1 MKIKSHKKDS
11 GISTYRLVSVA
22 FAVAIGIGML
32 LLSLPVSN
40 SGGSWNFGIDALFTA
55 TSATCVTGLD
65 SVGIGT
71 TFSTFGLIVIAVL
84 SQLGGIGIMTAGT
97 FFFMAMGRRISVH
110 EERVIM
116 NTLGEDVAGGVAHII
131 RQTLFFTFSW
141 ELAGAAIF
149 AWRLQSKHD
158 FEPIRALGHGVFMSI
173 MAFCNSGLGLFSD
186 SLCRFAEDKVIMLTT
201 VALVVVGGIGFIVHA
216 NLLSLRPWHRNHR
229 QRGRLSLHSYIVVKT
244 TALIILV
251 GGALY
256 LLMEWNGTLKGFDAG
271 DKIIGAL
278 FQMTSARTAGLSSV
292 DTGAMHNSS
301 VILTMVIM
309 FIGASPGSTGG
320 GIKVTS
326 AAILFGLMRS
336 ILRNREYTE
345 IRNRSIPDRVVK
357 NAVTVTVVSLV
368 IIAVA
373 TFVSLITEETTV
385 GSFRDTAF
393 EIISA
398 FSTAGLSLGATKDLT
413 DVGKICVIICMYIGR
428 IGPVTLAMAMAA
440 KSTPSTRH
448 FPEENV
454 IIG

>member
-1 MKIKSHKKDS
+1 MKLKTHKKDP
-11 GISTYRLVSVA
+11 GVSTYRLVVVA
-22 FAVAIGIGML
+22 FAVAIAIGTP

-40 SGGSWNFGIDALFTA
+40 AGGDWNFGIDALFTA

-71 TFSTFGLIVIAVL
+71 TFSTFGLIIIAVL

-97 FFFMAMGRRISVH
+97 FFFMAMGRRISVN

-116 NTLGEDVAGGVAHII
+116 NTLGEDVAGGVAHTI

-141 ELAGAAIF
+141 ELFGAAIF

-158 FEPIRALGHGVFMSI
+158 FEPIRALGHGAFMSI
-173 MAFCNSGLGLFSD
+173 MAFCNSGLSLFPD
-186 SLCRFAEDKVIMLTT
+186 SLCGFAKDKVIMLTT
-201 VALVVVGGIGFIVHA
+201 IALVAVGGIGFIVHA
-216 NLLSLRPWHRNHR
+216 NLLSLRPWRRNPR

-244 TALIILV
+244 TAFIILA

-256 LLMEWNGTLKGFDAG
+256 LLLEWNGTLKGFDVG
-271 DKIIGAL
+271 DKITGAL
-278 FQMTSARTAGLSSV
+278 FQMTSARTAGLASV

-301 VILTMVIM
+301 ILLTMVIM
-309 FIGASPGSTGG
+309 FIGAAPGSTGG

-336 ILRNREYTE
+336 ILKNREHTE
-345 IRNRSIPDRVVK
+345 IRNRSIPGRVVK
-357 NAVTVTVVSLV
+357 NAVTVTVISLV
-368 IIAVA
+368 VIAVA
-373 TFVSLITEETTV
+373 TFIAMLAEETT
-385 GSFRDTAF
+385 GKSFRDVGF

-398 FSTAGLSLGATKDLT
+398 FTTAGLSLGATQNLT
-413 DVGKICVIICMYIGR
+413 DPGKICVIICMYIGR

-440 KSTPSTRH
+440 KSTPSTRR